1 MQPILALPDLEG
13 MSYPALN
20 RADLRRIVPG
30 LPAIA
35 DLSPDV
41 REGVRVLMTSASRG
55 CDAAT
60 VAALPALELVV
71 SQGAGQD
78 KIDKAALSARG
89 IRLRSVGEAVTDDVA
104 DLAMTLVHMLL
115 RHIPRA
121 DAFVRSGGWS
131 RGRFSVTESAVGK
144 VVGIA
149 GLSGRIGQAISA
161 RARAS
166 RMTVAGLDR
175 ASNMGLADMLFPD
188 WLSLAKASEVLILAL
203 PGNSDLT
210 HVVNGNVLRQL
221 GPTGILV
228 NVARGN
234 LVDTDA
240 LIDALETGTLGGA
253 GLDVLEGEP
262 DVPTRLIALPNIVL
276 TPHVGAQT
284 WGQRT
289 RASAIAE
296 AEILAFLGLNQPAT

>member
-41 REGVRVLMTSASRG
+41 RQGVRVLMTSASRG
-55 CDAAT
+55 CDGAT

-115 RHIPRA
+115 RDIPRA

-149 GLSGRIGQAISA
+149 GLSGRIGRAIAA

-175 ASNMGLADMLFPD
+175 VSNLGLADMLFAD
-188 WLSLAKASEVLILAL
+188 WLSLAKASDALILAL
-203 PGNSDLT
+203 PGNADLT
-210 HVVNGNVLRQL
+210 HVVNGDVLRQL
-221 GPTGILV
+221 GSTGILV

-240 LIDALETGTLGGA
+240 LIDALETGTLGAA

-262 DVPTRLIALPNIVL
+262 NVPARLIALPNVVL

>member
-1 MQPILALPDLEG
+1 MTAILALPDLDG
-13 MSYPALN
+13 MSYPALD
-20 RADLRRIVPG
+20 RAGLRHIVSSLSDVAALPPDLRVGI
-30 LPAIA
+30 
-35 DLSPDV
+35 
-41 REGVRVLMTSASRG
+41 RVLMTSASRG
-55 CDAAT
+55 CDAAV

-104 DLAMTLVHMLL
+104 DLAMTLAHMLM
-115 RHIPRA
+115 RDIMHA
-121 DAFVRSGGWS
+121 DAFVRSGRWS
-131 RGRFSVTESAVGK
+131 RGRFAVSESAVGK

-149 GLSGRIGQAISA
+149 GLSGRIGQAIA
-161 RARAS
+161 TRARAS
-166 RMTVAGLDR
+166 RMAIAGLDR
-175 ASNMGLADMLFPD
+175 ASNTGLADMLFAD
-188 WLSLAKASEVLILAL
+188 WLSLARASDVLILAL
-203 PGNSDLT
+203 PGSADLT
-210 HVVNGNVLRQL
+210 HVVNGDVLRQL

-240 LIDALETGTLGGA
+240 LIGALETGTLGGA

-262 DVPTRLIALPNIVL
+262 DVPSRLIALPNVVL

-284 WGQRT
+284 WGQRA

-296 AEILAFLGLNQPAT
+296 GEILAFLGLSQPAT